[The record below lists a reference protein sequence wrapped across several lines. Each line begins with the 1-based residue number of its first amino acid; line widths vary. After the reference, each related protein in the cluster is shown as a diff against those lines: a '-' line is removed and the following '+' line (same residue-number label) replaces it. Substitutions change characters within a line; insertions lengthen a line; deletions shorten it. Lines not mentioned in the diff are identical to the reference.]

1 MFLKISEFKKAMKS
15 ALKTSGGL
23 IIGNV
28 KGHFLVHTSLWGV
41 WVESVY
47 ATSKFKAAI
56 VELIGDMP
64 EEETCYRY
72 HLEEKNLK
80 MEYQIRYENPYDQW
94 KEAKDFACEVPLAFY
109 STPHELSIYQSKS
122 DRSYITVL
130 QSYAAGMMSL
140 AELEVGME
148 HMPGRPSVSPTG
160 STLYFKSETMIYWI
174 SIVKVPQKAEDTI
187 FRYLRGLDFFEEG
200 WLPKEEE
207 QETGEDEAAET
218 LPY

>member
-1 MFLKISEFKKAMKS
+1 MFLKISEFKKIMKS

-28 KGHFLVHTSLWGV
+28 EGHFLVYTSLWGV

-72 HLEEKNLK
+72 HLEEKILK
-80 MEYQIRYENPYDQW
+80 MEYQASYEDPYEKW
-94 KEAKDFACEVPLAFY
+94 KEAKDFACEVPLVFY
-109 STPHELSIYQSKS
+109 SSPHELAVYQRNSDKS
-122 DRSYITVL
+122 YMTVL
-130 QSYAAGMMSL
+130 HPYTAGMISP
-140 AELEVGME
+140 AELELGME
-148 HMPGRPSVSPTG
+148 HMPGRPSVSPSG

-174 SIVKVPQKAEDTI
+174 SIVKVPKKAEGTI
-187 FRYLRGLDFFEEG
+187 FRYLNGLDFFEED
-200 WLPKEEE
+200 WLPKGGDMEVEN
-207 QETGEDEAAET
+207 DEAEET

>member
-1 MFLKISEFKKAMKS
+1 MFLKINEFKKAMKS

-80 MEYQIRYENPYDQW
+80 MEYQIRYEDPYDQW
-94 KEAKDFACEVPLAFY
+94 KEAKDFACEVPLVFY
-109 STPHELSIYQSKS
+109 SMPHELSIYQSKS
-122 DRSYITVL
+122 DRSYMTVL
-130 QSYAAGMMSL
+130 QSYAAGMMSP
-140 AELEVGME
+140 AELEAGME
-148 HMPGRPSVSPTG
+148 HMPGRPSVSPAG

-187 FRYLRGLDFFEEG
+187 FRCLRGLDFFEDD

-207 QETGEDEAAET
+207 QEAEEAVAET

>member
-1 MFLKISEFKKAMKS
+1 
-15 ALKTSGGL
+15 
-23 IIGNV
+23 
-28 KGHFLVHTSLWGV
+28 
-41 WVESVY
+41 
-47 ATSKFKAAI
+47 

-187 FRYLRGLDFFEEG
+187 FRYLRGLDFFEDD
-200 WLPKEEE
+200 WLPKKDE
-207 QETGEDEAAET
+207 QETEAAAET